1 MNVQEFKKYMERI
14 DQQMEMDEIQKKINN
29 RNKEIHYSQ
38 ITGRQ
43 LEINEYDLSND
54 EDDEMNNWFWSR
66 H

>member
-14 DQQMEMDEIQKKINN
+14 DQQMEMDEMQKKINN

>member
-14 DQQMEMDEIQKKINN
+14 DQQMEMDEMQNKINN

>member
-1 MNVQEFKKYMERI
+1 MERI
-14 DQQMEMDEIQKKINN
+14 DQQMEMDEMQKKINN

>member
-1 MNVQEFKKYMERI
+1 MERI